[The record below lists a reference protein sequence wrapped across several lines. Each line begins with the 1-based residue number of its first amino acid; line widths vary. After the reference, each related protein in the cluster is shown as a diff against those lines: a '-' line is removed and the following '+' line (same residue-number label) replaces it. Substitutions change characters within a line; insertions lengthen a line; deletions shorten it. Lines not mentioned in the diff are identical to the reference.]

1 MLMRRA
7 TRIIFRCIKGIGG
20 SGVYS
25 LGTLVFWELLPPE
38 RWAANASLVTG
49 VLAVSLVAG
58 PLIGGAITESG
69 NWQWIFLIK

>member
-1 MLMRRA
+1 M
-7 TRIIFRCIKGIGG
+7 GG

-38 RWAANASLVTG
+38 RWAANTSLVTS

-58 PLIGGAITESG
+58 PLIGGAITESEK
-69 NWQWIFLIK
+69 WRWIFLIK

>member
-1 MLMRRA
+1 M
-7 TRIIFRCIKGIGG
+7 GG

-38 RWAANASLVTG
+38 RWAANTSLVTS

-58 PLIGGAITESG
+58 PLIGGAITESEK
-69 NWQWIFLIK
+69 WRWIFRI